1 MNPLSPAAKAFVALV
16 ALTGAAALAYG
27 FIHWRLDD
35 ATQFAIWLAVA
46 IVASLLKV
54 RLPGVNGSMSV
65 NLPFFLIVAAKL
77 NIGEALA
84 IACISSL
91 TQSLLRS
98 SRRPAQMIFN
108 AATLTCAVW
117 LAAVAFSV
125 ASQRQL
131 LLPVAI
137 AAAVAAYFLGNTIPV
152 ALILRLAEGKSV
164 FSTWGRILAL
174 TYPYYLL
181 GASLAATVC
190 GGQTNISWTIPLVL
204 LVAMYFTYRSYRLYF
219 ASAGSEPKSI
229 AKGAGR

>member
-1 MNPLSPAAKAFVALV
+1 MSQLSPAAKAFIALM
-16 ALTGAAALAYG
+16 ALAGAAALAYG
-27 FIHWRLDD
+27 FIHWRLGDPML
-35 ATQFAIWLAVA
+35 FAVWLAAA

-54 RLPGVNGSMSV
+54 KLPGMSSAMTV
-65 NLPFFLIVAAKL
+65 NLPFFLIAAAKL

-98 SRRPAQMIFN
+98 SRKPAQMIFN

-117 LAAVAFSV
+117 LAAVALNLS
-125 ASQRQL
+125 SQYHL
-131 LLPVAI
+131 LLPAAI
-137 AAAVAAYFLGNTIPV
+137 AAAVAAYFLGNTVPV
-152 ALILRLAEGKSV
+152 TLILRLAEGQNV
-164 FSTWGRILAL
+164 LPTWGKIAGL

-190 GGQTNISWTIPLVL
+190 GGQNNISWTIPLVL

-219 ASAGSEPKSI
+219 ASAGTQPKSM
-229 AKGAGR
+229 AKGAGS

>member
-1 MNPLSPAAKAFVALV
+1 MSQLSPAAKAFIALM
-16 ALTGAAALAYG
+16 ALAGSAALAYG
-27 FIHWRLDD
+27 FIHWRLGDPML
-35 ATQFAIWLAVA
+35 FAVWLAAA

-54 RLPGVNGSMSV
+54 KLPGMSSAMTV
-65 NLPFFLIVAAKL
+65 NLPFFLIAAAKL

-98 SRRPAQMIFN
+98 SRKPAQMIFN

-117 LAAVAFSV
+117 LAAVALNLS
-125 ASQRQL
+125 SQYHL

-137 AAAVAAYFLGNTIPV
+137 AAAVAAYFLGNTVPV
-152 ALILRLAEGKSV
+152 TLILRLAEGQNV
-164 FSTWGRILAL
+164 LPTWGKIAGL

-190 GGQTNISWTIPLVL
+190 
-204 LVAMYFTYRSYRLYF
+204 
-219 ASAGSEPKSI
+219 
-229 AKGAGR
+229 